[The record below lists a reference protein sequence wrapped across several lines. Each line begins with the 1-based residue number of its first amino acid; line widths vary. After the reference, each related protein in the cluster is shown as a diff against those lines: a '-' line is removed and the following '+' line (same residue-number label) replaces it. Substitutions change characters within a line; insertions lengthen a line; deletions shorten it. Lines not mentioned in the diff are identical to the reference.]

1 MYFANAAVAA
11 AFVAVAN
18 AHMTMSSPSP
28 FDPSALNN
36 SPLAADGSDFPCK
49 FGAAYTA
56 TGGTTNQYTLGSDQT
71 LSFVGSAVHGGGSCQ
86 VVMTY
91 DTNPTKDS
99 KWKVIHSIEGGC
111 PAKNTAG
118 NLPQDDPNLEDPFT
132 YPYTIPSDIPAGK
145 GTIGF
150 TWFNKVGN
158 REMYMN
164 CGALELTGDGG
175 AQSNFDA
182 LPDMVVLNIGGAQT
196 KEGFDYVY
204 ENPGN
209 SVEVNIASTDQYVV
223 CGADGC
229 GDAQTGTPPS
239 SGSGSS
245 GSSSSAPVSSAAPT
259 STAAP
264 ASSPGG
270 VFITVGSSSS
280 AAPTSVAATSTPVAA
295 SPTSAPASTLSTAV
309 SSSAA
314 ATPTPSSSTGS
325 DSGSSSGAMT
335 GACSTEGQWNC
346 ISGSSFQQCASGQW
360 SAVMQMAAGTKCTAG
375 QSTTMEIKAGKRSH
389 ARAFRA

>member
-11 AFVAVAN
+11 AFVAGAK
-18 AHMTMSSPSP
+18 AHMIMSSPSP
-28 FDPSALNN
+28 YDPTALNN

-49 FGAAYTA
+49 FGPAYTA
-56 TGGTTNQYTLGSDQT
+56 TGGTTNQYELGSDQT

-99 KWKVIHSIEGGC
+99 TWKVIHSIEGGC
-111 PAKNTAG
+111 PARNTVG
-118 NLPQDDPNLEDPFT
+118 NLPQDDPNLADPFT

-175 AQSNFDA
+175 DQSNFDS
-182 LPDMVVLNIGGAQT
+182 LPDMLVLNIGGAQT
-196 KEGFDYVY
+196 KESFDYVY
-204 ENPGN
+204 ENPGK
-209 SVEVNIASTDQYVV
+209 SVEVNIDGQYVV
-223 CGADGC
+223 CGTDGC
-229 GDAQTGTPPS
+229 GEAQSGTPS
-239 SGSGSS
+239 GSDSGSGSS
-245 GSSSSAPVSSAAPT
+245 GSSSAAPT

-264 ASSPGG
+264 ASTPAASSPGG

-280 AAPTSVAATSTPVAA
+280 AAPTSVAA
-295 SPTSAPASTLSTAV
+295 SPTSVASTLTTAV

-314 ATPTPSSSTGS
+314 ATPTPSSGTGS
-325 DSGSSSGAMT
+325 GSGSSSGAMT
-335 GACSTEGQWNC
+335 GACTTEGEWNC
-346 ISGSSFQQCASGQW
+346 ISGSSYQQCASGQW

-375 QSTTMEIKAGKRSH
+375 QSTTLDIKAGKRSH